1 MTKTKKPGIEILDA
15 RLLRFPPF
23 TPHLSDWLN
32 VIGYSMIHKVD
43 FPCITTR

>member
-1 MTKTKKPGIEILDA
+1 MSKETPKKKKPGIEILDA

-32 VIGYSMIHKVD
+32 VIGY
-43 FPCITTR
+43 